1 MLSNSGESQMS
12 YRRLTLC
19 CLWGIL
25 FLISGAFGEDNAGVV
40 FLVRHAEKTS
50 DAKDALLSPQGH
62 ERAECLAHVLKD
74 SGIREILVT
83 RVIRTQQTAAPLAKT
98 LGIKPTILEAD
109 DIAAFV
115 KKLQAAKNETVLVVG
130 HGDTLPKI
138 AAQLGGGAISMED
151 AEYDKLFVFHYA
163 AIGNGGKVV
172 TLRYCDCK

>member
-1 MLSNSGESQMS
+1 ML
-12 YRRLTLC
+12 
-19 CLWGIL
+19 GIL
-25 FLISGAFGEDNAGVV
+25 FLISGALAQDDAGVV

-50 DAKDALLSPQGH
+50 DAKDALLSLQGH
-62 ERAECLAHVLKD
+62 KRAQCLANTLKD
-74 SGIREILVT
+74 AGIREILVT
-83 RVIRTQQTAAPLAKT
+83 RVTRTQQTAEPLAQN
-98 LGIKPTILEAD
+98 LGITPTIFDAD

-115 KKLQAAKNETVLVVG
+115 NKLRAAKKENVLVVG

-138 AAQLGGGAISMED
+138 VAQLGGGAISMKD